1 MKKYLLY
8 SLILHILLISL
19 GLFLVQEKKEKGPAP
34 FYARIITPD
43 EMQKE
48 QSPVKHRRPQ
58 PLRRKNVIALPQ
70 LPQNLPPPVSRSS
83 IPDPAETT
91 TGDKSPKEGAAS
103 RKQEKQTSGPEM
115 HETDKRAPSVA
126 PQQKTFREKLFDR
139 DIIGKLAQKKKEDKK
154 TDNRITL
161 NTKGY
166 KYYGYE
172 QMVANK
178 MLDKWDLPLDYK
190 YKGIAGVVEIG
201 YTIRKNGTLGNI
213 EILRTS
219 GHQSLDSA
227 AIKAIKDGEPY
238 WPLPDEW
245 GEDSYTSSMHFTYEP
260 FDPRFPG
267 YFRKTIHFR

>member
-1 MKKYLLY
+1 M
-8 SLILHILLISL
+8 LISL
-19 GLFLVQEKKEKGPAP
+19 ALFLVQEKKEKGPAP
-34 FYARIITPD
+34 FYARIITPE
-43 EMQKE
+43 EMQKG
-48 QSPVKHRRPQ
+48 QAPRKLRRPQ
-58 PLRRKNVIALPQ
+58 PLKRQKAIALPR

-83 IPDPAETT
+83 IPDPAEKKAVDTPAAL
-91 TGDKSPKEGAAS
+91 SKENGAS
-103 RKQEKQTSGPEM
+103 RIQEKQTAGPGI
-115 HETDKRAPSVA
+115 HETDKRAPTVA
-126 PQQKTFREKLFDR
+126 PQPKTFREKLFDR
-139 DIIGKLAQKKKEDKK
+139 DIIGKLAQEKKKDIK

-190 YKGIAGVVEIG
+190 YKGIAGEVEIG
-201 YTIRKNGTLGNI
+201 YTIRKNGTISNI

-227 AIKAIKDGEPY
+227 AIQAIKEGEPY

-245 GEDSYTSSMHFTYEP
+245 GEESYTSSMYFTYEP
-260 FDPRFPG
+260 FDPRLPG
-267 YFRKTIHFR
+267 HFRKTIHFR

>member
-1 MKKYLLY
+1 MKRYLLY
-8 SLILHILLISL
+8 SFILHILLISL
-19 GLFLVQEKKEKGPAP
+19 GLFLVQEKKEKRPVP
-34 FYARIITPD
+34 FFARIISP
-43 EMQKE
+43 EEVQKG
-48 QSPVKHRRPQ
+48 QSSVKQGRPQ
-58 PLRRKNVIALPQ
+58 SSKRKKTIELPQ
-70 LPQNLPPPVSRSS
+70 LPKNLPPPVSRSS
-83 IPDPAETT
+83 IPERAETK
-91 TGDKSPKEGAAS
+91 TGDKEGSAS
-103 RKQEKQTSGPEM
+103 RQQETQTSVQGVQ
-115 HETDKRAPSVA
+115 ETDKKGTYVV
-126 PQQKTFREKLFDR
+126 PQQKTFRQKLFDR
-139 DIIGKLAQKKKEDKK
+139 DIIGKLAQEKKENKK

-172 QMVANK
+172 QLVANK
-178 MLDKWDLPLDYK
+178 MLDKWELPLDYK

-238 WPLPDEW
+238 WPLPDDW
-245 GEDSYTSSMHFTYEP
+245 GEDSYTSSMYFTYEP

>member
-1 MKKYLLY
+1 MTA
-8 SLILHILLISL
+8 
-19 GLFLVQEKKEKGPAP
+19 PAP

-43 EMQKE
+43 EVRQG
-48 QSPVKHRRPQ
+48 QSPIKPKQPQ
-58 PLRRKNVIALPQ
+58 SHKSKKALILPQ

-83 IPDPAETT
+83 IPEASDTKTADKYSAPRTKESG
-91 TGDKSPKEGAAS
+91 TGQ
-103 RKQEKQTSGPEM
+103 KQERQITGPGAQEAVSRGTETGKGQPGPPLKTSR
-115 HETDKRAPSVA
+115 D
-126 PQQKTFREKLFDR
+126 KLFDR
-139 DIIGKLAQKKKEDKK
+139 DIIGKLAQTRKEDKK

-190 YKGIAGVVEIG
+190 YKGIAGEAQIS
-201 YTIRKNGTLGNI
+201 YTIRKNGMLSNV
-213 EILRTS
+213 ELLRTS
-219 GHQSLDSA
+219 GHKSLDDA

-245 GEDSYTSSMHFTYEP
+245 GEDTYTSVMYFTYEP
-260 FDPRFPG
+260 FDPRYPG
-267 YFRKTIHFR
+267 HFRKTIYFR